1 MMTGTPGKRST
12 VSVRGAA
19 LLGAALMILP
29 GCSSPKTFEVS
40 ELCGTKVDPA
50 LVAPF
55 LPEGEELKVDDSLT
69 EAGQPRC
76 KVYVDGTLHLYLRG
90 DIVEPDFDPL
100 KATEQSMRRLGDP
113 APADI
118 GDGATIA
125 DHGAMAVRACTH
137 QGEKRQY
144 VLDLDGVDRPQDTAE
159 RRRALEEFLRSQLPV
174 AMEAEGCRP

>member
-1 MMTGTPGKRST
+1 
-12 VSVRGAA
+12 
-19 LLGAALMILP
+19 
-29 GCSSPKTFEVS
+29 
-40 ELCGTKVDPA
+40 
-50 LVAPF
+50 
-55 LPEGEELKVDDSLT
+55 
-69 EAGQPRC
+69 
-76 KVYVDGTLHLYLRG
+76 
-90 DIVEPDFDPL
+90 
-100 KATEQSMRRLGDP
+100 MRRLGDP

-159 RRRALEEFLRSQLPV
+159 RRQALEEFLRSQLPV